1 MSNENNSINV
11 STDQI
16 QDDDMNITLTEEQIK
31 EVYDSLEEVNP
42 DADKLAAASQDTEES
57 NYTEIEELNQ
67 ETAEKVLP
75 ENVIKQS
82 ILDYDL
88 GITDE
93 DALELTKLIGEY
105 AKDKSA
111 KMYDRLPP
119 TAKIIV
125 NNIVANINTTQNKN
139 NRISK
144 ENATKFFLD
153 NFINDAELASI
164 VDEFNNSMNQAY
176 SEMGSEMTK
185 LFSEAFDEEFSKIEE
200 YEATDPEKAERIKI
214 VKQAFEDAKPPFT
227 KLLEWVER
235 VNLKRFVYKKEELRY
250 NNETAYFNNKVNVTE
265 VKIPDIKELF
275 DVLKLYDPSR
285 SDKEIRRFIIA
296 ICGHVY
302 NQDFTD
308 IGNISYIYRLVD
320 TIYKYKFVPTV
331 LEDESAKEIFGAIS
345 VIMDKIN
352 SL

>member
-1 MSNENNSINV
+1 MSNENSSINV

-16 QDDDMNITLTEEQIK
+16 QDNDMNITLTEEQIK

-125 NNIVANINTTQNKN
+125 NNIVANINTTQNKH

-227 KLLEWVER
+227 KLLEWVKR
-235 VNLKRFVYKKEELRY
+235 VNLKKLVYKKEELRY

-275 DVLKLYDPSR
+275 DVIKLYDPSR
-285 SDKEIRRFIIA
+285 NDKEIRRFIIA

-320 TIYKYKFVPTV
+320 NIYKYKFVPTV

>member
-119 TAKIIV
+119 TAKII
-125 NNIVANINTTQNKN
+125 
-139 NRISK
+139 
-144 ENATKFFLD
+144 
-153 NFINDAELASI
+153 
-164 VDEFNNSMNQAY
+164 
-176 SEMGSEMTK
+176 
-185 LFSEAFDEEFSKIEE
+185 
-200 YEATDPEKAERIKI
+200 
-214 VKQAFEDAKPPFT
+214 
-227 KLLEWVER
+227 
-235 VNLKRFVYKKEELRY
+235 
-250 NNETAYFNNKVNVTE
+250 
-265 VKIPDIKELF
+265 
-275 DVLKLYDPSR
+275 
-285 SDKEIRRFIIA
+285 
-296 ICGHVY
+296 
-302 NQDFTD
+302 
-308 IGNISYIYRLVD
+308 
-320 TIYKYKFVPTV
+320 
-331 LEDESAKEIFGAIS
+331 
-345 VIMDKIN
+345 
-352 SL
+352 